1 MVSKCANPDCVA
13 TFRYFHVGKLFRIE
27 TSAGLE
33 RRHSMGQ
40 DDAVLDRPRLR
51 RVEFYWLCDK
61 CASKMTLVF
70 DRDAGMSVRANS
82 RAESAAA

>member
-1 MVSKCANPDCVA
+1 MVSKCANPDCTA
-13 TFRYFHVGKLFRIE
+13 PFRYFHQGKLFRFE
-27 TSAGLE
+27 TEAGLE
-33 RRHSMGQ
+33 RRRAMGTDSDGKQ
-40 DDAVLDRPRLR
+40 MRRL
-51 RVEFYWLCDK
+51 EFYWLCDK

>member
-13 TFRYFHVGKLFRIE
+13 TFRYFHAGKLFRME
-27 TSAGLE
+27 TAAGLE

-40 DDAVLDRPRLR
+40 DDALRDRPRLC
-51 RVEFYWLCDK
+51 RVEFYWCCDN
-61 CASKMTLVF
+61 CASRMTLVF

>member
-1 MVSKCANPDCVA
+1 MVSKCANPDCVE
-13 TFRYFHVGKLFRIE
+13 TFRYFHVGKLFRME
-27 TSAGLE
+27 TSPGLE

-40 DDAVLDRPRLR
+40 DDAVLDAPRLR

-70 DRDAGMSVRANS
+70 DRDAGMSVRANL

>member
-1 MVSKCANPDCVA
+1 M
-13 TFRYFHVGKLFRIE
+13 E
-27 TSAGLE
+27 TSPGLE

-40 DDAVLDRPRLR
+40 DDALLDHPRLR
-51 RVEFYWLCDK
+51 RLEFYWLCDK
-61 CASKMTLVF
+61 CASRMTLVF

>member
-1 MVSKCANPDCVA
+1 M
-13 TFRYFHVGKLFRIE
+13 E
-27 TSAGLE
+27 TSPGLE

-40 DDAVLDRPRLR
+40 DDAVLDPPRLR

-61 CASKMTLVF
+61 CASTMTLVF
-70 DRDAGMSVRANS
+70 DRDAGMSVRANL